1 MRYFLECLNGSLKG
15 KRVPLRPGRAV
26 TFGRDRAS
34 TARIHDKKLSRIHCQ
49 VEVNGDEVV
58 VTDLNS
64 TNGTY
69 VNGSRI
75 ESRRIRPGDRVSLG
89 RVEMALV
96 QEEGDATVEEPR
108 ASLEHETV
116 GRCQECGAAVT
127 EGDLDAGLARRVRS
141 RVYCPACC
149 ARFSGSLSE
158 QLDETDAILE
168 GEGPLVDD
176 LAPGVVVGGNRIV
189 QRLREGQY
197 GPVYLAEQEATG
209 RQVALQI
216 LRVGFGEWTR
226 KFVNAIY
233 ASGQLVHNN
242 VVLIYDSGEM
252 EDSIYVS
259 REYVD
264 GESLALLLDK
274 ERTLAP
280 ARALGIAIG
289 LAHALKH
296 AKERNIA
303 HGAVAPCNIL
313 LAKDG
318 TAKLA
323 NFGIGA
329 LSAPGLPGCR
339 DDVRILPYLAPEFV
353 RDRLAVPS
361 FAADCYSVGAVFYHM
376 LSGRAPFEGPT
387 APELQSKVVSGEPPS
402 LAHVAPGAPKAAA
415 QVIERCMA
423 RIASARYQQPKE
435 LLFDLEETVGRGL

>member
-1 MRYFLECLNGSLKG
+1 
-15 KRVPLRPGRAV
+15 V

-49 VEVNGDEVV
+49 VEVNGDDVV

-96 QEEGDATVEEPR
+96 QEEGEATAEEPR
-108 ASLEHETV
+108 VSLDQETA
-116 GRCQECGAAVT
+116 GRCQECGALVT
-127 EGDLDAGLARRVRS
+127 EGDLDAGAARRVRS
-141 RVYCPACC
+141 RVYCQTCC
-149 ARFSGSLSE
+149 ARFSVGAAE
-158 QLDETDAILE
+158 QMDETDAIPQD
-168 GEGPLVDD
+168 EGPLVTD

-189 QRLREGQY
+189 RRLREGQY
-197 GPVYLAEQEATG
+197 GPVYLAEQETTG

-226 KFVNAIY
+226 RFVNAIY

-242 VVLIYDSGEM
+242 VVLIYDSGEL

-259 REYVD
+259 REHVD
-264 GESLALLLDK
+264 GDSLAMVLDR
-274 ERTLAP
+274 ERTLPP
-280 ARALGIAIG
+280 AKALVVAAG

-296 AKERNIA
+296 ARERNIA

-313 LAKDG
+313 LTKEG

-353 RDRLAVPS
+353 RDRQAAPG

-376 LSGRAPFEGPT
+376 LSGRPPFEGPT
-387 APELQSKVVSGEPPS
+387 AADLQAKVVSAEPPALS
-402 LAHVAPGAPKAAA
+402 QVAPGAPKTAV
-415 QVIERCMA
+415 QVIDRCMS
-423 RIASARYQQPKE
+423 RIAGARYQQPKE